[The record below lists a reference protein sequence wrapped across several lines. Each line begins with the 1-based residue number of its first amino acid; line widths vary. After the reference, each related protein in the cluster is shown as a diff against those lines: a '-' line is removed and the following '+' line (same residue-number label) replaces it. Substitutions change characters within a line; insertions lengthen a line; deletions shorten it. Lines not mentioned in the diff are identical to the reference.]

1 MKKSLRQWLAGTLI
15 VVMMGAPVLGEEAV
29 QLRSRDVVLH
39 SGSLSGV
46 VLDRQARPVR
56 GLPVRLF
63 YGKNLIAT
71 ATSDDNGNFAVHGL
85 RNGGHI
91 VNTGAEKELV
101 RFWSSDVAPPAASAR
116 MVVVVDEQVVRGQMS
131 SDDCAEECGEA
142 CAAESSSVC
151 SVLGNPAVMLLI
163 GGGVVGA
170 IAIAAHNDDDGP
182 ASP

>member
-15 VVMMGAPVLGEEAV
+15 VAMTSGPVLSDEAV

-46 VLDRQARPVR
+46 VLNRQARPVP
-56 GLPVRLF
+56 GLTVKLL
-63 YGKNLIAT
+63 YGKDLIAT

-91 VNTGAEKELV
+91 VNAGTEKELV

-116 MVVVVDEQVVRGQMS
+116 MVVVVDEQVVRGQTS
-131 SDDCAEECGEA
+131 ADDCAEECGEA
-142 CAAESSSVC
+142 CAAEKSSVC

-170 IAIAAHNDDDGP
+170 LAVAAHNDDDGP